1 MIIDAHIHIWDKV
14 HGKISNE
21 IPVSPLSNGMIRIGD
36 KELLGMPAYM
46 LDCAARAEYAVAEFD
61 AAGVDV
67 GVVVQEYMDG
77 VQNDYVRHARE
88 RFSGRLI
95 AHALPNY
102 W

>member
-46 LDCAARAEYAVAEFD
+46 LDCAARAEYAVAEFN

-67 GVVVQEYMDG
+67 GVVV
-77 VQNDYVRHARE
+77 
-88 RFSGRLI
+88 FKTTT
-95 AHALPNY
+95 
-102 W
+102 